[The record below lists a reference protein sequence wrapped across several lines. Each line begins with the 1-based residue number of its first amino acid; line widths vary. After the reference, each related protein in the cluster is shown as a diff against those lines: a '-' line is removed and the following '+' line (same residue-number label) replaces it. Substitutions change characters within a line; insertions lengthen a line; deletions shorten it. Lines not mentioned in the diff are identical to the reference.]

1 MTSTQSFLRPFAA
14 LAVAGLLAGCA
25 SAGSTPPASSSLA
38 LGASQMQ
45 SLGIPIQPAK
55 CAVDHGVSV
64 NPCSLS
70 LSWSKPKATVK
81 TSGPKG
87 SAFSFNGKACSSGG
101 IATVSGSGGKYVV
114 TWGSK
119 SGSCSVVFTA
129 KAGGKTIGTA
139 KLSVKNTA

>member
-1 MTSTQSFLRPFAA
+1 MTSTQSLPRPLAA
-14 LAVAGLLAGCA
+14 LVVAGLLAGCA
-25 SAGSTPPASSSLA
+25 GAGSAPPASSSLP
-38 LGASQMQ
+38 LGVSPMH
-45 SLGIPIQPAK
+45 SLAVPIQPAK
-55 CAVDHGVSV
+55 CTVDHGVAV

-87 SAFSFNGKACSSGG
+87 SSFSFNGKACSSGD

-129 KAGGKTIGTA
+129 KVGGKTVGTA

>member
-1 MTSTQSFLRPFAA
+1 MTSTPSLVRPLAA

-25 SAGSTPPASSSLA
+25 GAGSAPPTSSSLA
-38 LGASQMQ
+38 
-45 SLGIPIQPAK
+45 IQPAK

-87 SAFSFNGKACSSGG
+87 SAFSFNDKACLSGG

-119 SGSCSVVFTA
+119 SGSCSVLFTA
-129 KAGGKTIGTA
+129 KAGGKTVGTA

>member
-1 MTSTQSFLRPFAA
+1 MTSTHSLLRPLAA
-14 LAVAGLLAGCA
+14 LAVAGLLGGCA
-25 SAGSTPPASSSLA
+25 GAASAPAISSSVP
-38 LGASQMQ
+38 GVSGMQ
-45 SLGIPIQPAK
+45 SLASPIQPAK
-55 CAVDHGVSV
+55 CTVDHGVSV

-87 SAFSFNGKACSSGG
+87 SGFSFNDKACAAGG
-101 IATVSGSGGKYVV
+101 IATVTGSHGTYTV

-119 SGSCSVVFTA
+119 SGSCSVLFTA
-129 KAGGKTIGTA
+129 KVSGKTVGTA

>member
-1 MTSTQSFLRPFAA
+1 MTGSQSLLGPLAA
-14 LAVAGLLAGCA
+14 IAVAGLLAGCA
-25 SAGSTPPASSSLA
+25 GAVSAPPTSSSA
-38 LGASQMQ
+38 PAASQMQ
-45 SLGIPIQPAK
+45 SLATPIQPAK

-87 SAFSFNGKACSSGG
+87 SGFSFSDKTCSAEG
-101 IATVSGSGGKYVV
+101 IATVAGSGGSYVV
-114 TWGSK
+114 TWGTK

-129 KAGGKTIGTA
+129 KVSGKTVGTA
-139 KLSVKNTA
+139 KLSVRNTA

>member
-1 MTSTQSFLRPFAA
+1 MTSTQSLLRPLAA

-25 SAGSTPPASSSLA
+25 GAGSAPPTSSSL
-38 LGASQMQ
+38 Q
-45 SLGIPIQPAK
+45 SLAIPIQPAK

-87 SAFSFNGKACSSGG
+87 SSFSFNDKACSSGG

-129 KAGGKTIGTA
+129 KAGGKTVGTA